1 VAAGSDRVAGVILA
15 AGASERLGQPKQL
28 LRYRG
33 ETLIHRAARLAHEAA
48 LAPLHVVV
56 GYRGGAVGGALGE
69 LGDAVAVVPNP
80 DWSQGMGGSLARG
93 IASLPATAEAA
104 LVLVTD
110 QPHLSA
116 ALLGAILTTY
126 RAGEASL
133 VACRY
138 AGGTV
143 GVPALFAR
151 RHFRE
156 LTGLS
161 GDRGARA
168 LFARHADTLATVSF
182 PAGDTDVDTP
192 AAAATLDPKQGPR
205 LRGSPHV

>member
-1 VAAGSDRVAGVILA
+1 MILA
-15 AGASERLGQPKQL
+15 AGASVRLGQPKQL

-33 ETLIHRAARLAHEAA
+33 ETLIGRTARLARTAG
-48 LAPLHVVV
+48 LAPIHVVV
-56 GYRGGAVGGALGE
+56 GYRGGEVAAALGE
-69 LGDAVAVVPNP
+69 PGDSAAAAVTVVANP
-80 DWSQGMGGSLARG
+80 DWRRGMGSSLARG